1 MQHLC
6 KNDFHVNSA
15 RPTSPCDASSP
26 HWWTSS
32 ETNTQQSSLPKFS
45 RLKIG
50 TQTIDYHST
59 KELGSQVRDQDSPS
73 TRSIGQS
80 YPGVL
85 HWGGNNT
92 HGQSI
97 FSAQLGYKETHGKP
111 MVSIGNQDY
120 LFTPSQVDC
129 NQLTARIPI
138 TATEIYHCDLLAPAY
153 GTKAMIHHPQ
163 MMGMAPSRV
172 PLPVLNPQEEV
183 IFINPKQYNGIMRRR
198 KHRAK
203 LEAQTNPVKAR
214 KPYLHESR
222 HLHALKRP
230 RGAGGRFLN
239 MSKLQEPKPSSPS
252 TDALIA
258 GSAQPPFN
266 GNTASESEVHQPE
279 NNREGAST
287 TSCSDVT
294 SSSNSDDVFLQPEF
308 RFSSTYPPH
317 IGGSMKRN
325 DSGSN
330 NLGGSGLG

>member
-1 MQHLC
+1 MFPSICGAELSWCWLVLNVFQ
-6 KNDFHVNSA
+6 DFSK
-15 RPTSPCDASSP
+15 R
-26 HWWTSS
+26 
-32 ETNTQQSSLPKFS
+32 
-45 RLKIG
+45 
-50 TQTIDYHST
+50 
-59 KELGSQVRDQDSPS
+59 
-73 TRSIGQS
+73 
-80 YPGVL
+80 
-85 HWGGNNT
+85 
-92 HGQSI
+92 
-97 FSAQLGYKETHGKP
+97 YKETHGKP

-294 SSSNSDDVFLQPEF
+294 SGSNSDDVFLQPEF
-308 RFSSTYPPH
+308 RFSTYPPH